1 MNFELLKSQQTEFI
15 KSGKLLS
22 IDYRIELLNQLK
34 SNIKS
39 LESEILKALHDD
51 FGKSEFEAYS
61 SEIGFIYQDI
71 NETIKHIGKWSK
83 PVRMRTALSL
93 FPSSAKI
100 YSQPYGR
107 VFIIAPWNYPFQLL
121 IAPLIAAISGGNTAL
136 LKPSELTPKVSAI
149 LNKLIS
155 QTFPNEIVALVE
167 GDGIEIVPHAIND
180 YRPDLIFFTGST
192 AVGRSIAKQAAE
204 HLIPCILEL
213 GGKSPC
219 IIDQSA
225 DLKVAVKRIAF
236 GKCINAG
243 QTCVAPDYFIVHES
257 IKEAFIKEYKETVDG
272 FYSGNAIESS
282 DFTQIVNDR
291 HFERVEKLLNQTK
304 VLMGGRT
311 DKDKRKI
318 EPTLVEGTLDHPIMQ
333 EEIFGPVSPVF
344 TFKNEAEIF
353 DLIEKNNNP
362 LSLYLFTQNSVLEKN
377 IVDRISF
384 GGGCINNTL
393 MHLVDP
399 KLPFGGI
406 GNSGQGAYHGKA
418 GFDAFTH
425 KKSVVKT
432 ATWFDLKQKY
442 PPYNIKSLKIIK
454 WFLS

>member
-1 MNFELLKSQQTEFI
+1 
-15 KSGKLLS
+15 
-22 IDYRIELLNQLK
+22 
-34 SNIKS
+34 
-39 LESEILKALHDD
+39 
-51 FGKSEFEAYS
+51 
-61 SEIGFIYQDI
+61 
-71 NETIKHIGKWSK
+71 
-83 PVRMRTALSL
+83 
-93 FPSSAKI
+93 
-100 YSQPYGR
+100 
-107 VFIIAPWNYPFQLL
+107 
-121 IAPLIAAISGGNTAL
+121 
-136 LKPSELTPKVSAI
+136 
-149 LNKLIS
+149 
-155 QTFPNEIVALVE
+155 
-167 GDGIEIVPHAIND
+167 
-180 YRPDLIFFTGST
+180 LIFFTGST

-304 VLMGGRT
+304 VLMGGGT

-442 PPYNIKSLKIIK
+442 PPYSAGALKLIKK
-454 WFLS
+454 FL

>member
-1 MNFELLKSQQTEFI
+1 MNFELLKSQQIEFI

-167 GDGIEIVPHAIND
+167 GDGIEIVPRAIND

-353 DLIEKNNNP
+353 DLIC
-362 LSLYLFTQNSVLEKN
+362 S
-377 IVDRISF
+377 
-384 GGGCINNTL
+384 
-393 MHLVDP
+393 
-399 KLPFGGI
+399 
-406 GNSGQGAYHGKA
+406 
-418 GFDAFTH
+418 
-425 KKSVVKT
+425 
-432 ATWFDLKQKY
+432 
-442 PPYNIKSLKIIK
+442 
-454 WFLS
+454 